1 MTCPRFEEEDEFLI
15 FTFIMCR
22 GKIFESRV
30 ILVNQVKTHQLTLYV
45 FWYFFIF
52 IFLYKNIKN
61 IIYTIQP
68 EYLKK
73 KMLIKWPNVGEGGSV
88 PTKIFARFARKNFF
102 QRVLT
107 LVFWKFSH
115 FFQRLLPWFFENFR
129 ALRVW
134 KFFSQG
140 YLLPWFFENFRALRV
155 QK

>member
-1 MTCPRFEEEDEFLI
+1 
-15 FTFIMCR
+15 MCR

-73 KMLIKWPNVGEGGSV
+73 KNV
-88 PTKIFARFARKNFF
+88 N
-102 QRVLT
+102 
-107 LVFWKFSH
+107 
-115 FFQRLLPWFFENFR
+115 
-129 ALRVW
+129 
-134 KFFSQG
+134 
-140 YLLPWFFENFRALRV
+140 
-155 QK
+155 